1 MGRTKI
7 EEPKQQYTVM
17 LRPSVVK
24 EIDRLRAIRGRLSR
38 SEMMSNLIE
47 LGIEELQSL
56 DRLGLIKAV
65 AVGDKVLAKL
75 KDVMRVGDI
84 RLDKEGELEIRR

>member
-1 MGRTKI
+1 MGRPKI

-24 EIDRLRAIRGRLSR
+24 EVDRLRAIRGRFSR
-38 SEMMSNLIE
+38 SEMLSNLIE

-75 KDVMRVGDI
+75 KDALLGGDI
-84 RLDKEGELEIRR
+84 RLDKEGELVIRK

>member
-1 MGRTKI
+1 MGRPKL
-7 EEPKQQYTVM
+7 EEAKQQYTVM

-24 EIDRLRAIRGRLSR
+24 EVDRLRAIRGRFSR
-38 SEMMSNLIE
+38 SEMLSNLIE

-75 KDVMRVGDI
+75 KDALLGGDI
-84 RLDKEGELEIRR
+84 RLDKEGELVIRK

>member
-1 MGRTKI
+1 MGRPKI

-24 EIDRLRAIRGRLSR
+24 EVDRLRAIRGRFSR
-38 SEMMSNLIE
+38 SEMLSNLIE

-75 KDVMRVGDI
+75 KDALLGGDI
-84 RLDKEGELEIRR
+84 RLDKEGDLEIRR